1 MTSATTTAVTR
12 AGGDT
17 IARILAAA
25 EALFA
30 EHGFDAASMNAI
42 AVRAG
47 VSKANVF
54 HHFSSKHALYQAVLR
69 HAIREVTRQLKHM
82 ASHSGAVSADMAQFA
97 QSHLAGIL
105 EHDQFARL
113 MLREVLSDM
122 PQEQL
127 KIAQQVFG
135 ENFSELVAILRRGQ
149 ERGELRADIDPAMV
163 AMLLVGADIF
173 FFQVNKI
180 FRHFPEVNFA
190 DDPARYSRMAVDV
203 LLRGILAPGAAAPA
217 TRAGE
222 SGASSP
228 AQQEKE

>member
-1 MTSATTTAVTR
+1 MTAETASNPAR
-12 AGGDT
+12 AGSDT
-17 IARILAAA
+17 VARILAAA
-25 EALFA
+25 ETLFA
-30 EHGFDAASMNAI
+30 EHGFEAASMSAI
-42 AVRAG
+42 AERAG

-69 HAIREVTRQLKHM
+69 NAIREVTRQLKHM
-82 ASHSGAVSADMAQFA
+82 ASHSGAVSSDLAQFA

-122 PQEQL
+122 PQERL
-127 KIAQQVFG
+127 TIAQQVFG
-135 ENFSELVAILRRGQ
+135 ENFSDLVAILRRGQ

-203 LLRGILAPGAAAPA
+203 LLRGILAPGPA

-222 SGASSP
+222 SGVSSP

>member
-1 MTSATTTAVTR
+1 MTAETASTSTR
-12 AGGDT
+12 AGSDT
-17 IARILAAA
+17 VARILAAA
-25 EALFA
+25 ETLFA
-30 EHGFDAASMNAI
+30 EHGFDAASMSAI
-42 AVRAG
+42 ASAAS

-54 HHFSSKHALYQAVLR
+54 HHFNSKHALYQAVLR
-69 HAIREVTRQLKHM
+69 NAIREVTRQLKHM
-82 ASHSGAVSADMAQFA
+82 ASHSGAVSADMQQFA

-113 MLREVLSDM
+113 MLREILSDM

-135 ENFSELVAILRRGQ
+135 ENFSELVTILRRGQ

-180 FRHFPEVNFA
+180 FRHFPEVSFA

-203 LLRGILAPGAAAPA
+203 LLRGILAPGA
-217 TRAGE
+217 
-222 SGASSP
+222 SP
-228 AQQEKE
+228 SAQQEKE

>member
-1 MTSATTTAVTR
+1 MTFTTTTASTR
-12 AGGDT
+12 AGSDT

-25 EALFA
+25 EAQFA
-30 EHGFDAASMNAI
+30 EHGFDAASISAI
-42 AVRAG
+42 AERAG

-69 HAIREVTRQLKHM
+69 HAIREVTRQLAHM
-82 ASHSGAVSADMAQFA
+82 GSHSGAVSADLAQFA
-97 QSHLAGIL
+97 HGHLSSIL

-113 MLREVLSDM
+113 MLREILSDM
-122 PQEQL
+122 PQERL

-135 ENFSELVAILRRGQ
+135 ETFSELVTILRRGQ
-149 ERGELRADIDPAMV
+149 LHGELRADMDPAMV

-190 DDPARYSRMAVDV
+190 DDPARYSGMAVDI
-203 LLRGILAPGAAAPA
+203 LLRGILAPGATGPT
-217 TRAGE
+217 TRTGK
-222 SGASSP
+222 SGVSSP
-228 AQQEKE
+228 AQHHKE

>member
-1 MTSATTTAVTR
+1 MTAETTSATTRTGSDTVT
-12 AGGDT
+12 
-17 IARILAAA
+17 RILAAA
-25 EALFA
+25 ETLFA
-30 EHGFDAASMNAI
+30 EHGFDAASMSAI
-42 AVRAG
+42 AERAG

-69 HAIREVTRQLKHM
+69 HAIRETTRQLKHM

-113 MLREVLSDM
+113 ILREVLSDM

-135 ENFSELVAILRRGQ
+135 ENFSELVTILRRGQ
-149 ERGELRADIDPAMV
+149 ERGELRTDIDPAMV
-163 AMLLVGADIF
+163 AMLLVGADVF

-203 LLRGILAPGAAAPA
+203 LLRGILAPGAAGPT
-217 TRAGE
+217 TRAGK
-222 SGASSP
+222 SRASSP
-228 AQQEKE
+228 AQQDKE

>member
-1 MTSATTTAVTR
+1 MTAETASTAARV
-12 AGGDT
+12 GSDT
-17 IARILAAA
+17 VARILAAA
-25 EALFA
+25 ETLFA
-30 EHGFDAASMNAI
+30 EHGFDAASMSAI
-42 AVRAG
+42 AERAG

-127 KIAQQVFG
+127 RIAQQVFG

-149 ERGELRADIDPAMV
+149 ERGELRTDIDPAMV
-163 AMLLVGADIF
+163 AMLLVGADVF

-203 LLRGILAPGAAAPA
+203 LLRGILARDATGPA
-217 TRAGE
+217 THDE
-222 SGASSP
+222 KSGASPP
-228 AQQEKE
+228 ARQDKE

>member
-1 MTSATTTAVTR
+1 MTSQAATSPAR
-12 AGGDT
+12 SGSDT
-17 IARILAAA
+17 VARILAAA
-25 EALFA
+25 ETLFA
-30 EHGFDAASMNAI
+30 EHGFDAASMSAI
-42 AVRAG
+42 AGRAG

-54 HHFSSKHALYQAVLR
+54 HHFNSKHALYQAVLR
-69 HAIREVTRQLKHM
+69 NAIREVTLQLKHM
-82 ASHSGAVSADMAQFA
+82 ASHSGTVSSDLAQFA

-127 KIAQQVFG
+127 KITQQVFG
-135 ENFSELVAILRRGQ
+135 ENFSELVTILRRGQ

-180 FRHFPEVNFA
+180 FRHFPEVSFA
-190 DDPARYSRMAVDV
+190 DDPARYSRTAVDI
-203 LLRGILAPGAAAPA
+203 LLRGILAPGPA
-217 TRAGE
+217 TRSGQ
-222 SGASSP
+222 SGASPP